1 MNEPWPISRTNRLLA
16 VDPTAKGKS
25 YHGPYN
31 MILISVFNE
40 PRYEI
45 SPQAWPLESRTAID
59 YVLEYLVQV
68 EDGIPVL
75 GLEIKRASDL
85 NFIERRSAVDEQIR
99 DRFRELAPQI
109 RTPRFYMISAIGT
122 QCCVYTYERR
132 ANGITITPP
141 AIYPTDHSIVK
152 DFAPAAR
159 WDIDLGTVAGRN
171 RLNEYFNDV
180 KNMCN
185 DL

>member
-1 MNEPWPISRTNRLLA
+1 MDEPWPIFRTNRLLA
-16 VDPTAKGKS
+16 VDPTAKEKL

-31 MILISVFNE
+31 MILTSVFHE
-40 PRYEI
+40 PRYEV
-45 SPQAWPLESRTAID
+45 SPQVRPLESRAAID
-59 YVLEYLVQV
+59 YVLEYLVQI
-68 EDGIPVL
+68 EDGVPVL

-85 NFIERRSAVDEQIR
+85 NFMERRSAGDEQIR
-99 DRFRELAPQI
+99 DRFRELAPYI

-122 QCCVYTYERR
+122 QCCVYTYERG

-141 AIYPTDHSIVK
+141 AIHPTDHRITE
-152 DFAPAAR
+152 DLAPAAR
-159 WDIDLGTVAGRN
+159 WDIDLGTLAGRN

-180 KNMCN
+180 RNMCN